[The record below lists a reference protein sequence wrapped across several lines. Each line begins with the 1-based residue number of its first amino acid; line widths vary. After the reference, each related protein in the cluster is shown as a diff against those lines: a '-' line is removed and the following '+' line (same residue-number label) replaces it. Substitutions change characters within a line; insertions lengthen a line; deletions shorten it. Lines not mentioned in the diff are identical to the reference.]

1 MTRLF
6 IPGPVDVDPEVSAA
20 QTRDMLPHR
29 SEQFETLYRRT
40 WEKAS
45 QLFATSQ
52 RVFIVTSSGSGLQE
66 AAVRNLANGDVLSCV
81 NGAFGQRWHQVALS
95 NGKSADPLE
104 ADWGQ
109 PILPDQVAAALL
121 KKSYEIVTVVHNETS
136 TGLENPVR
144 EITSEVQE
152 TSPETLVCVDAVSS
166 LGGAKIEM
174 DAWGLDFVLTSSQ
187 KCLGLPPGL
196 ALAAVS
202 DRAMARVKQ
211 VPDRGWYFDLAR
223 LERHLLKDSTPATP
237 AISLIYALDV
247 QLDRILAEGLVNRFA
262 RHSGMA
268 ERVQDWALEQGLGL
282 FAAEGYRSKTV
293 TAVANTLDLD
303 FNELNIFLMKKGMRI
318 ANGYGPLKDKTF
330 RIAHMADTQMKDIE
344 QLLKRMQK
352 FIQTKSTK
360 GEEP

>member
-6 IPGPVDVDPEVSAA
+6 IPGPVDVDAEVSKA

-29 SEQFETLYRRT
+29 SEQFETLFRRT

-45 QLFATSQ
+45 QLYATSQ
-52 RVFIVTSSGSGLQE
+52 RVFITTSSGTGLQE
-66 AAVRNLANGDVLSCV
+66 AAVRNLAKETVLSCV
-81 NGAFGQRWHQVALS
+81 NGAFGERWHNVALA
-95 NGKSADPLE
+95 NGKETDKLE
-104 ADWGQ
+104 AAWGE
-109 PILPDQVAAALL
+109 PIQTEKVAAALD
-121 KKSYEIVTVVHNETS
+121 KKSYDIITIVHNESS

-144 EITSEVQE
+144 EITYAVQE
-152 TSPETLVCVDAVSS
+152 ASPETLICVDAVSS
-166 LGGAKIEM
+166 LGGVKIEM

-223 LERHLLKDSTPATP
+223 LERHLLTDSTPATP

-247 QLDRILAEGLVNRFA
+247 QLDRIMAEGLEKRFT
-262 RHSGMA
+262 RHSEMA
-268 ERVQDWALEQGLGL
+268 ECVQEWALEQGLGL
-282 FAAEGYRSKTV
+282 FADEGYRSKTV

-303 FNELNIFLMKKGMRI
+303 IAELNAYLMKKDMRI

-330 RIAHMADTQMKDIE
+330 RIAHMGETQLKDIE

-352 FIQTKSTK
+352 FIETN
-360 GEEP
+360 

>member
-6 IPGPVDVDPEVSAA
+6 IPGPVDVDAEVSEA

-29 SEQFETLYRRT
+29 SEQFETLFRRT

-45 QLFATSQ
+45 QLYATSQ
-52 RVFIVTSSGSGLQE
+52 RVFITTSSGTGLQE
-66 AAVRNLANGDVLSCV
+66 AAIRNLAKATVLSCV
-81 NGAFGQRWHQVALS
+81 NGAFGERWHNVSLA
-95 NGKSADPLE
+95 NGKETDKLE
-104 ADWGQ
+104 AAWGE
-109 PILPDQVAAALL
+109 PILTEKVAAALD
-121 KKSYEIVTVVHNETS
+121 KKSYDIITIVHNESS

-144 EITSEVQE
+144 EITYAVQE
-152 TSPETLVCVDAVSS
+152 ASPETLICVDAVSS
-166 LGGAKIEM
+166 LGGVKIEM

-223 LERHLLKDSTPATP
+223 LERHLLTDSTPATP

-247 QLDRILAEGLVNRFA
+247 QLDRILAEGLENRFA
-262 RHSGMA
+262 RHSEMA
-268 ERVQDWALEQGLGL
+268 ECVQEWALEQGLGL
-282 FAAEGYRSKTV
+282 FADEGYRSKTV

-303 FNELNIFLMKKGMRI
+303 IAELNAYLMKKDMRI
-318 ANGYGPLKDKTF
+318 ANGYGLLKDKTF
-330 RIAHMADTQMKDIE
+330 RIAHMGETQLKDIE

-352 FIQTKSTK
+352 FIETN
-360 GEEP
+360 